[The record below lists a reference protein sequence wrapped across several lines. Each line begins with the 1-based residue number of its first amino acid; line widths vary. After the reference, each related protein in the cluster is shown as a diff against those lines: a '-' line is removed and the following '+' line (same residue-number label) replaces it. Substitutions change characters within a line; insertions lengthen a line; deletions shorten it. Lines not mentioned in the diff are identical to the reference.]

1 MEIAVWALHIYAAG
15 MFMLGVQFS
24 CQQTFVALGQTR
36 VSLFLALLRK
46 VILLIPLILLL
57 PRFLS
62 DQVFAV
68 FLAEPVADILAATT
82 TGAIFFWR
90 LPAFSKSGPGAGA
103 QAHLTPKGRSLRERP
118 LLWLQAQQLQ
128 NANLQRPGQVDQ
140 LIVRHHPLPG
150 LHPADGLLGQPQP
163 VQLEPDCELLL
174 AQPRPVCRSSSSA
187 PRLSQR

>member
-1 MEIAVWALHIYAAG
+1 MGYNYGAGQLDRVKRTFRLLFFSSLCFSCAACAALELFPGLFVSLFNDKPELVEIAVWALHIYAAG
-15 MFMLGVQFS
+15 MFMLGVQLS

-90 LPAFSKSGPGAGA
+90 LPRILEKRRLELE
-103 QAHLTPKGRSLRERP
+103 HRP
-118 LLWLQAQQLQ
+118 
-128 NANLQRPGQVDQ
+128 
-140 LIVRHHPLPG
+140 I
-150 LHPADGLLGQPQP
+150 
-163 VQLEPDCELLL
+163 
-174 AQPRPVCRSSSSA
+174 
-187 PRLSQR
+187 